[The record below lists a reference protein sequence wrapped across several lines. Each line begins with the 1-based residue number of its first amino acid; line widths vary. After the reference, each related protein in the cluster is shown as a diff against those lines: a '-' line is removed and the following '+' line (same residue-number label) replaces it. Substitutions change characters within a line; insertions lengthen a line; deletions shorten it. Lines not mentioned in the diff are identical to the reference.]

1 MCKRQGTQQAYL
13 LKAVATGMGTRK
25 RRPMFTTLF
34 SRLCFLRAVL
44 SASLAKPFDGG
55 IFSFS
60 CQDQLSNDTQGK
72 GDSLDTTDCLESN
85 LGLMWVKG
93 DPMEDEDDFL
103 EGQGQ
108 NKPWGG
114 LLTPICRLPLS
125 KRRSTLIS

>member
-1 MCKRQGTQQAYL
+1 MQEARDPAS
-13 LKAVATGMGTRK
+13 
-25 RRPMFTTLF
+25 LF
-34 SRLCFLRAVL
+34 IKSCGNRNGDQEENAHVHSVILDCFLRAVL

-93 DPMEDEDDFL
+93 DPMEDGDAFL

-125 KRRSTLIS
+125 KRRRTLIS

>member
-1 MCKRQGTQQAYL
+1 MQ
-13 LKAVATGMGTRK
+13 KARD
-25 RRPMFTTLF
+25 P
-34 SRLCFLRAVL
+34 
-44 SASLAKPFDGG
+44 ASLFIKSCGNRNGDQEENAHVHNVILDCAFYVLCSLPPWQSFLIG

-93 DPMEDEDDFL
+93 DPMEDGDAFL

-108 NKPWGG
+108 NKPRGG